1 VRRQSCKKPKSEV
14 KIGVFLRN
22 QASFKNQVS
31 KEFKFLNGL
40 FRFPREFANLGLR
53 HATIGSIN
61 NKSISSE
68 TAHNPAVYYIHSL
81 NPKIY
86 LYPLHSRPYTMPKPA
101 QTNNNLNLT

>member
-68 TAHNPAVYYIHSL
+68 TAHNPAVYYIHPASP
-81 NPKIY
+81 NFIHST
-86 LYPLHSRPYTMPKPA
+86 PLPVVCP
-101 QTNNNLNLT
+101 NE